1 MARVKK
7 EHPEGHDRV
16 LHKGPCPKCGSKD
29 NLVTY
34 ADGHAHCFSQG
45 CGHYLKAD
53 DTRAFDPALL
63 RGGFST
69 AALLQPDRTDAW
81 EDLKARR
88 IASATM
94 RRYGYF
100 KGTFRGQDGQPIGV
114 QVAPYYDQQGNLVAQ
129 KLRFPDKDFRVLK
142 AEGAP
147 SLSDCQLFGQQ
158 VYGDRFDR
166 KVIITEGELDA
177 LSVAQAL
184 DFKVAVVSLNVGAEA
199 EKCIKANWRWLD
211 RFEEIVLWFDDD
223 GPGKAASEA
232 VAKLFAVGKVRIAKA
247 GPGFKDA
254 SDILQANR
262 PGDIVAAIYA
272 ATKWSPAGIVNA
284 ADAWDDFDKEEN
296 EQKAWSYPWPGLQTF
311 TAGMREGEVTY
322 HVAGTGIGK
331 TTIICELIDHL
342 LFGQDPAA
350 PPIKIGVL
358 AFESLRK
365 EIQLAILSTH
375 ASRRIDLEPIPKADL
390 KKLHTE
396 VFGSRRVELFDAETA
411 EWTIDAILSYVRYM
425 ASALDCKVIIIDPLS
440 FIIAGLNIREDERR
454 TLDSVSMTLA
464 KMAKELGVHLH
475 IAHHLK
481 RSDGIAHE
489 EGGEIS
495 LNEIRGSG
503 GIANFASAV
512 IGWERNQQGERPDLL
527 RARMLK
533 VRKTG
538 KTGIAEM
545 LSYNERQ
552 GRYHPTTDAW
562 PETSKSGRSKKG
574 GFSQDY
580 GNEY

>member
-1 MARVKK
+1 M
-7 EHPEGHDRV
+7 
-16 LHKGPCPKCGSKD
+16 
-29 NLVTY
+29 TY
-34 ADGHAHCFSQG
+34 ADGHAHCFSAG
-45 CGHYLKAD
+45 CDYYEKAQD
-53 DTRAFDPALL
+53 VPGTPKVAG

-69 AALLQPDRTDAW
+69 AKLLTPDRTDAW
-81 EDLKARR
+81 EELKARR
-88 IASATM
+88 IKSETM

-100 KGTFRGQDGQPIGV
+100 KGTFRGEDGQPIGV
-114 QVAPYYDQQGNLVAQ
+114 QVAPYFDQQGNLAAQ
-129 KLRFPDKDFRVLK
+129 KLRFPPTVDAEGNTKKSFNVLK
-142 AEGAP
+142 AKGAP
-147 SLSDCQLFGQQ
+147 GLSDCQLFGQQ

-166 KVIITEGELDA
+166 KVIVTEGELDA

-223 GPGKAASEA
+223 DKGREA
-232 VAKLFAVGKVRIAKA
+232 MEVVAKLFAVGKVRIAKA
-247 GPGFKDA
+247 GNGAKDA
-254 SDILQANR
+254 SDLLQANR
-262 PGDIVAAIYA
+262 PGDIAAAIYA
-272 ATKWSPAGIVNA
+272 AVKWAPAGIVNA
-284 ADAWDDFDKEEN
+284 ADAWADFEEEN
-296 EQKAWSYPWPGLQTF
+296 ELKAWSYPWPGLQTF

-331 TTIICELIDHL
+331 TTILCELVDHL
-342 LFGQDPAA
+342 LHHQDPNE

-365 EIQLAILSTH
+365 DIQLSILSTH
-375 ASRRIDLEPIPKADL
+375 SSRRLDLEPVSKPDL

-454 TLDSVSMTLA
+454 TLDGVSMSLA
-464 KMAKELGVHLH
+464 RMAKELAVHLH

-503 GIANFASAV
+503 GIANFANAV
-512 IGWERNQQGERPDLL
+512 VGWERNQQGDRPDLM

-533 VRKTG
+533 ARKTG
-538 KTGIAEM
+538 KTGVAEM
-545 LSYNERQ
+545 LSYNDRT
-552 GRYHPTTDAW
+552 GRLHTTTDPW
-562 PETSKSGRSKKG
+562 PDNSKSGRSKKG